1 LQAHRDAASPVLA
14 ERSSGLT
21 LPFMLSGERPG
32 DTIDVPAIAVR
43 VDAIYDLVQ
52 TTRLELR
59 AQLTELRRI
68 NLQVLDAVSTAAD
81 GSSSSAGPAGQAAGS
96 DEQPVLTF
104 RLLGGFTVHAGDRLI
119 DGWTSKKARQLLA
132 FLAMAPDHATGRETL
147 VEMFWPG
154 ASPARGSNNLS
165 IAVHHIRSRLGE
177 LVAGSKRGVLVRQAT
192 YRLDPNLHC
201 WVDVREFDSRIA
213 EARAS
218 LRGSEADAARRL
230 LEQAVEL
237 YAGDFMAS
245 DLLEEW
251 TAEPRRAFADAY
263 EWAISWLATDAAAGG
278 AWDKVLHLGQAM
290 LRRDPINEDGHRWI
304 IRAHGEMGNRTQALR
319 QYRMCEELL
328 RDELGV
334 TPAAETRELLRRV
347 TGIAP

>member
-1 LQAHRDAASPVLA
+1 MLA

-21 LPFMLSGERPG
+21 LPFMLLGERPG
-32 DTIDVPAIAVR
+32 GTIDAPAVAVR
-43 VDAIYDLVQ
+43 VDALYDLVQ

-59 AQLTELRRI
+59 AELTELRRI
-68 NLQVLDAVSTAAD
+68 NLQLLDAVTTAAD
-81 GSSSSAGPAGQAAGS
+81 VSSASAGPAEQAAR
-96 DEQPVLTF
+96 DDNQPVLTF
-104 RLLGGFTVHAGDRLI
+104 RLFGAFTVHAGDRLI
-119 DGWTSKKARQLLA
+119 DRWTSKKARQLLA
-132 FLAMAPDHATGRETL
+132 FLATAPDRAASRETL
-147 VEMFWPG
+147 VELFWPG
-154 ASPARGSNNLS
+154 SSPARGSNNLS

-177 LVAGSKRGVLVRQAT
+177 LVPGPDRGVSVRQAT
-192 YRLDPNLHC
+192 YLLDANLRC

-218 LRGSEADAARRL
+218 LRSNDMDGARRL

-237 YAGDFMAS
+237 YAGDFMES

-251 TAEPRRAFADAY
+251 TAEPRRVFADTY
-263 EWAISWLATDAAAGG
+263 EWAISWLAADAAAGA

-290 LRRDPINEDGHRWI
+290 LRRDPVNEEGHRWI
-304 IRAHGEMGNRTQALR
+304 IRSHGEMGNRTQALR

-334 TPAAETRELLRRV
+334 TPAPETRELLRRV
-347 TGIAP
+347 AGIAP